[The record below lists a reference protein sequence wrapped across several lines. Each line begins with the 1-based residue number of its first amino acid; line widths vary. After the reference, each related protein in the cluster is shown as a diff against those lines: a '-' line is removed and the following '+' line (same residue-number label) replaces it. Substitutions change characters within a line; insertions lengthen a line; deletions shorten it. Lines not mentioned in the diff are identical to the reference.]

1 MALPEYLQWVKPLN
15 STTFTQENAMQRRKK
30 ADHHTLILRSEVYKL
45 IEAKRLKRALAAAKY
60 RLKRELQQP
69 AQENCS

>member
-1 MALPEYLQWVKPLN
+1 
-15 STTFTQENAMQRRKK
+15 MQRRKK